1 MKKRIFLAIVLII
14 SVAGILS
21 GIKYLQFDRMT
32 AQGKQFALP
41 PATVTVAAVQQME
54 WESRLTAVGS
64 LKAVQGVTVTAEL
77 TGKVDRIAFKPGA
90 FVDAGDLLVQQD
102 IASAKAQLRAAEA
115 SLALSRAN
123 HTRAQ
128 ELRSEQVVTQAA
140 YDQALASLRQ
150 AQAEIDI
157 IQAIIDKKTIRAP
170 FAGRLGIRLI
180 DLGQIIK
187 EGDPI
192 VSLQSLDPIFVDF
205 LLPQNQL
212 AQLTPGLGVR
222 VTADVLAGAAIT
234 GSITAINPQ
243 VEADTRNIRIQ
254 ATLRNED
261 EKLRPGMFVNV
272 EVLLPGKKAV
282 LAIPATAVLYAP
294 YSDSVFIV
302 EESQTEGGA
311 APELQLRQ
319 QFVRL
324 GRTQGDFVSVREGLT
339 VDQEVVSTG
348 VFKLRNGQKVVVDN
362 KLAPGFQTE
371 PRPNDT

>member
-1 MKKRIFLAIVLII
+1 MKKRILIALI
-14 SVAGILS
+14 LLIGIAGILG
-21 GIKYLQFDRMT
+21 GIKYLQIDRMT
-32 AQGKQFALP
+32 AQGKQSM
-41 PATVTVAAVQQME
+41 PATTVTVAPVTQMR

-77 TGKVDRIAFKPGA
+77 TGKVGRIAFKSGA
-90 FVDAGDLLVQQD
+90 FVEAGDLLVQQD

-115 SLALSRAN
+115 TLALSRAN
-123 HTRAQ
+123 HDRAK

-150 AQAEIDI
+150 SQAEIDRV
-157 IQAIIDKKTIRAP
+157 QAIIDKKTIRAP
-170 FAGRLGIRLI
+170 FAGRLGIRRI

-212 AQLTPGLGVR
+212 AQLAPGLGVR
-222 VTADVLAGAAIT
+222 VTADVLAQATVT
-234 GSITAINPQ
+234 GQITAVNPQ

-254 ATLRNED
+254 ATLRNEE
-261 EKLRPGMFVNV
+261 EKLLPGMFVNV
-272 EVLLPGKKAV
+272 EVLLPEKTPV

-302 EESQTEGGA
+302 EAGQTGTSKS
-311 APELQLRQ
+311 PDMHLRQ

-324 GRTQGDFVSVREGLT
+324 GPTQGDFVSVREGLT
-339 VDQEVVSTG
+339 VDQKVVSTG
-348 VFKLRNGQKVVVDN
+348 VFKLRNGQKVIVDN
-362 KLAPGFQTE
+362 KLSPTFKTE
-371 PRPNDT
+371 PQPDDT

>member
-1 MKKRIFLAIVLII
+1 MKKRILIALVLLFGI
-14 SVAGILS
+14 AGILG
-21 GIKYLQFDRMT
+21 GIKYLQIDRMT
-32 AQGKQFALP
+32 AQGKQSM
-41 PATVTVAAVQQME
+41 PATTVTVAPVTQMR

-64 LKAVQGVTVTAEL
+64 LKAVQGVMVTAEL
-77 TGKVDRIAFKPGA
+77 TGKVDRIAFKSGA
-90 FVDAGDLLVQQD
+90 FVEAGDLLVQQD

-115 SLALSRAN
+115 TLALSRAN
-123 HTRAQ
+123 HDRAK

-150 AQAEIDI
+150 AQAEIDRV
-157 IQAIIDKKTIRAP
+157 QAIIDKKTIRAP
-170 FAGRLGIRLI
+170 FAGRLGIRRI

-212 AQLTPGLGVR
+212 AQLAPGLGVR
-222 VTADVLAGAAIT
+222 VTADVLAQATVT
-234 GSITAINPQ
+234 GQITAINPQ

-254 ATLRNED
+254 ATLRNEE
-261 EKLRPGMFVNV
+261 EKLLPGMFVNV
-272 EVLLPGKKAV
+272 EVLLPEKTPV

-302 EESQTEGGA
+302 EAGQTGTNES
-311 APELQLRQ
+311 PDMHLRQ

-324 GRTQGDFVSVREGLT
+324 GPTQGDFVSVREGLA
-339 VDQEVVSTG
+339 VGQKVVSTG
-348 VFKLRNGQKVVVDN
+348 VFKLRNGQKVIIDN
-362 KLAPGFQTE
+362 KLTPTFKTE
-371 PRPNDT
+371 PQPDDT

>member
-1 MKKRIFLAIVLII
+1 MKTRIFLAIVLII
-14 SVAGILS
+14 SLAGILS

-41 PATVTVAAVQQME
+41 PATVTVATVEQME

-102 IASAKAQLRAAEA
+102 VASAKAQLRAAEA

-170 FAGRLGIRLI
+170 FAGRPGINWA
-180 DLGQIIK
+180 
-187 EGDPI
+187 
-192 VSLQSLDPIFVDF
+192 SWFW
-205 LLPQNQL
+205 
-212 AQLTPGLGVR
+212 
-222 VTADVLAGAAIT
+222 
-234 GSITAINPQ
+234 GS
-243 VEADTRNIRIQ
+243 
-254 ATLRNED
+254 
-261 EKLRPGMFVNV
+261 
-272 EVLLPGKKAV
+272 KK
-282 LAIPATAVLYAP
+282 
-294 YSDSVFIV
+294 
-302 EESQTEGGA
+302 
-311 APELQLRQ
+311 
-319 QFVRL
+319 
-324 GRTQGDFVSVREGLT
+324 
-339 VDQEVVSTG
+339 STKMG
-348 VFKLRNGQKVVVDN
+348 SRD
-362 KLAPGFQTE
+362 
-371 PRPNDT
+371 

>member
-212 AQLTPGLGVR
+212 AQLIPGR
-222 VTADVLAGAAIT
+222 PAKGARMVFL
-234 GSITAINPQ
+234 SIIA
-243 VEADTRNIRIQ
+243 
-254 ATLRNED
+254 
-261 EKLRPGMFVNV
+261 
-272 EVLLPGKKAV
+272 
-282 LAIPATAVLYAP
+282 
-294 YSDSVFIV
+294 
-302 EESQTEGGA
+302 
-311 APELQLRQ
+311 
-319 QFVRL
+319 
-324 GRTQGDFVSVREGLT
+324 
-339 VDQEVVSTG
+339 
-348 VFKLRNGQKVVVDN
+348 
-362 KLAPGFQTE
+362 
-371 PRPNDT
+371 